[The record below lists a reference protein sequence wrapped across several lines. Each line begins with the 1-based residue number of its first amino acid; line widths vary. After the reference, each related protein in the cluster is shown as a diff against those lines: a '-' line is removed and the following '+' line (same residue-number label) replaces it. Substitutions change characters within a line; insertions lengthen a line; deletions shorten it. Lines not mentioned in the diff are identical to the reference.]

1 MGKHPFKILCID
13 GGGIKVFFHHII
25 IIAVTIFAVVTAI
38 FLKISRVGSQPLPA
52 AAKPV

>member
-38 FLKISRVGSQPLPA
+38 VFLKNLELAHSLFQLL
-52 AAKPV
+52 